1 MGPTKLLLGNRLVAL
16 GLALLSAAG
25 ISAAALIAGA
35 AQATEPRQTVSQTV
49 TQPPAQVGAVD
60 PGASSIATPARPIQT
75 SEYRGIRAVPTKIST
90 TNQVAPRIEQ
100 LAPDFTARDSKN
112 QIVRLSDYRGK
123 IVVLE
128 WTNHECPY
136 VRKHYGSGSM
146 QALQAEAQNA
156 GVVWLSII
164 SSAPGAQGNVTGQQ
178 ADGLTASRHAHP
190 SAVLLDPAGE
200 LGRLYQAKATPHM
213 FMIDPRGVLVYSGAI
228 DDMPTPDPADL
239 KDARNYVREG
249 MRALLNGQKIAV
261 SSTRAY
267 GCSVKY
273 GS

>member
-1 MGPTKLLLGNRLVAL
+1 MGSTKLLLGNRLLAF

-35 AQATEPRQTVSQTV
+35 AQATEPRPAVSQISTE
-49 TQPPAQVGAVD
+49 PPAQIGAGD
-60 PGASSIATPARPIQT
+60 PDPSSSATLAKPIQT
-75 SEYRGIRAVPTKIST
+75 SEYRGTRAAPVKVSA
-90 TNQVAPRIEQ
+90 TNQAAPRIGQ
-100 LAPDFTARDSKN
+100 MAPDFTARDSKN
-112 QIVRLSDYRGK
+112 QMVHLSDYRGK

-156 GVVWLSII
+156 GVIWLSII
-164 SSAPGAQGNVTGQQ
+164 SSAPGAQGHVGGQQ
-178 ADGLTASRHAHP
+178 ADALTASRRAHP
-190 SAVLLDPAGE
+190 TAVLLDPAGD

-213 FMIDPRGVLVYSGAI
+213 FMIDARGVLVYAGAI
-228 DDMPTPDPADL
+228 DDKPTPDPDDL
-239 KDARNYVREG
+239 EDARNYVREG
-249 MRALLNGQKIAV
+249 MQALLSGRKIAV
-261 SSTRAY
+261 SATRAY

-273 GS
+273 AS